1 MSDLDTRE
9 WLLTNGLGS
18 YASGTVSDIR
28 TRTYHGWLF
37 AAKNPPSERT
47 LLLSHIEASL
57 EVLGGVIGL
66 GTNIWGNVQIERGGY
81 ELLRSFDINP
91 VPKWIWGEDNW
102 QLTRQL
108 VMPYGLVGAG
118 EWGIGSGEQGS
129 RGDKE
134 VWGVWGERGE
144 RFLPHPPTPPT
155 PPASPMPNAP
165 IQFCD
170 RILIQ
175 YRYEGSEQAI
185 LRLRLL
191 IAERDFHQQQT
202 FNSELQFSQLLG
214 QQQVCLQARKSEHFG
229 IPWHLRWTKGNYQPD
244 AVWYWNYR
252 FSEETKRGLGDREDL
267 HSPGYLTVTLQ
278 PGDAVTL
285 EARLGFPNPLLGVLT
300 PETFAEA
307 VEAEQERLSQIFGW
321 NGAWGIGHEASGKGD
336 GEMGGWGDEGE
347 AGTRRYGEKSERR
360 LPPIGTSGDAENNQ
374 CPMPNTSATLSTSAL
389 CPIKQQL
396 LKASDRFIAY
406 RASIAGPTVI
416 AGYHWFND
424 WARDTLIALPGLTL
438 VPQRFELA
446 KGILRAFGH
455 YCRHGLIPNAFP
467 EVDREAF
474 YNSIDAPLWWIE
486 TLGLYLEAT
495 QDWQFLAEQF
505 SVVQQIHKA
514 FIGGTRYNIQ
524 ADATDGL
531 IGWDARGVALTWM
544 DVVIGA
550 TPVTPRRGKPV
561 EINALW
567 YSALCWLSQWAERLS
582 QLEFG
587 EPVRLAKQAQRYAQ
601 QAQQVKNSLQKFW
614 NPQLGYLYDTIE
626 PDDRRNFQIRPNAV
640 LALSLHHCGFSE
652 HQGCQILDLAT
663 ASLLTPYGLRSLDP
677 GDPEYK
683 GKYEGNQEQRDR
695 AYHQGSVWPWLIG
708 PYIRAWQRFYPQQ
721 TLPFD
726 WQPLIDHFLFA
737 ACIGSISEI
746 FDGDPP
752 HTPRGAIAQAWS
764 VAEVI
769 RHIK

>member
-18 YASGTVSDIR
+18 FASGTVSDIR

-47 LLLSHIEASL
+47 LLLSHLEASL
-57 EVLGGVIGL
+57 EVLGSVIGL

-91 VPKWIWGEDNW
+91 VPKWIWGQDNW

-118 EWGIGSGEQGS
+118 EWGRGIGEQG
-129 RGDKE
+129 RI
-134 VWGVWGERGE
+134 
-144 RFLPHPPTPPT
+144 FNNQY
-155 PPASPMPNAP
+155 PMPNDGSCSTWGDPKTALPPQCPMTAVAP
-165 IQFCD
+165 LGETPRPHCLPNAPVQFCD

-202 FNSELQFSQLLG
+202 FSSELQFSQLLG
-214 QQQVCLQARKSEHFG
+214 EHQVCLQARKSEHFG

-278 PGDAVTL
+278 PGDTVTL

-321 NGAWGIGHEASGKGD
+321 NGAWGMGHGQAGEQGAGSKGED
-336 GEMGGWGDEGE
+336 L
-347 AGTRRYGEKSERR
+347 ALFTPTLSPSAFFSY
-360 LPPIGTSGDAENNQ
+360 PI
-374 CPMPNTSATLSTSAL
+374 PNTQS
-389 CPIKQQL
+389 PIKQQL

-438 VPQRFELA
+438 VTQRFELA
-446 KGILRAFGH
+446 KGLLRTFGH

-467 EVDREAF
+467 DVDREAF

-486 TLGLYLEAT
+486 ALGLYLEAT

-544 DVVIGA
+544 DVVIEA

-567 YSALCWLSQWAERLS
+567 YSALCWLSEWAERLS

-587 EPVRLAKQAQRYAQ
+587 EPVRLGKQAQRYAQ

-640 LALSLHHCGFSE
+640 LALSLHHCGFSQQ
-652 HQGCQILDLAT
+652 QGCQILDLAT

>member
-18 YASGTVSDIR
+18 FASGTVSDIR
-28 TRTYHGWLF
+28 TRIYHGWLF
-37 AAKNPPSERT
+37 AAKNPPYERT
-47 LLLSHIEASL
+47 LLLSHLEASL
-57 EVLGGVIGL
+57 EVSGSVIGL
-66 GTNIWGNVQIERGGY
+66 GANIWGNVQIERGGY
-81 ELLRSFDINP
+81 ELLRFFDINP
-91 VPKWIWGEDNW
+91 VPKWIWGQDNW

-108 VMPYGLVGAG
+108 VMPYGW
-118 EWGIGSGEQGS
+118 EESREQGS
-129 RGDKE
+129 REHGRIYSDQ
-134 VWGVWGERGE
+134 R
-144 RFLPHPPTPPT
+144 
-155 PPASPMPNAP
+155 PMPNAP
-165 IQFCD
+165 VQFCD

-191 IAERDFHQQQT
+191 IAERDFHHQQT
-202 FNSELQFSQLLG
+202 FDSELQFSQLLG
-214 QQQVCLQARKSEHFG
+214 QQQVCLQARKSQHFG
-229 IPWHLRWTKGNYQPD
+229 IPWHLRWTKGNYQSD

-252 FSEETKRGLGDREDL
+252 FSEETKRGLADKEDL

-300 PETFAEA
+300 SETFAEA

-321 NGAWGIGHEASGKGD
+321 SGTGGMED
-336 GEMGGWGDEGE
+336 GEMGGWGDGE
-347 AGTRRYGEKSERR
+347 TRETRETREQGSRGDEFFLSAPCPMTPLAPLGETPRPQW
-360 LPPIGTSGDAENNQ
+360 LPNAQ
-374 CPMPNTSATLSTSAL
+374 CPMPNAQ
-389 CPIKQQL
+389 CPMPNAPIIQQL
-396 LKASDRFIAY
+396 LKASDRFIVY
-406 RASIAGPTVI
+406 RASTASPTVI

-446 KGILRAFGH
+446 KEILRSFGH

-467 EVDREAF
+467 DVDREPF
-474 YNSIDAPLWWIE
+474 YNSIDTPLWWIE

-550 TPVTPRRGKPV
+550 NPVTPRRGKPV

-582 QLEFG
+582 QLEFR
-587 EPVRLAKQAQRYAQ
+587 EPVRLSKQAKRYAQ
-601 QAQQVKNSLQKFW
+601 QAQLVKNSLQKFW

-663 ASLLTPYGLRSLDP
+663 TSLLTPYGLRSLDP

-695 AYHQGSVWPWLIG
+695 AYHQGTVWPWLIG

-721 TLPFD
+721 ALPFD

-746 FDGDPP
+746 FDGDSP

-769 RHIK
+769 RHIQ

>member
-1 MSDLDTRE
+1 MPDLDTRE

-18 YASGTVSDIR
+18 FASGTISDIR
-28 TRTYHGWLF
+28 TRSYHGWLF
-37 AAKNPPSERT
+37 AATNPPSDRT
-47 LLLSHIEASL
+47 LLLSHLEASL
-57 EVLGGVIGL
+57 EVSGSVVAL
-66 GTNIWGNVQIERGGY
+66 GTNIWGNAQIERAGY
-81 ELLRSFDINP
+81 EMLRSFDINP
-91 VPKWIWGEDNW
+91 VPKWIWGQDNW

-108 VMPYGLVGAG
+108 VMPYGW
-118 EWGIGSGEQGS
+118 EGS
-129 RGDKE
+129 REMGRSR
-134 VWGVWGERGE
+134 GVGGVGGVGGEGGVGKGSINSLSPHTPC
-144 RFLPHPPTPPT
+144 LPY
-155 PPASPMPNAP
+155 AQCPMPNALSH
-165 IQFCD
+165 

-175 YRYEGSEQAI
+175 YRYDGTDTGI

-191 IAERDFHQQQT
+191 IAERDFHHQQT
-202 FNSELQFSQLLG
+202 ASPELQFSQLLG
-214 QQQVCLQARKSEHFG
+214 KQEVCLQARKADRFG
-229 IPWHLRWTKGNYQPD
+229 IPWHLRWTQGNYQPD

-252 FSEETKRGLGDREDL
+252 FSEETKRGLSDKEDL

-285 EARLGFPNPLLGVLT
+285 EARVGFPNPMLGSLT
-300 PETFAEA
+300 SETFAEA
-307 VEAEQERLSQIFGW
+307 VETEQERLSQIFGW
-321 NGAWGIGHEASGKGD
+321 NG
-336 GEMGGWGDEGE
+336 EMGMGFGEVGSRGTEGE
-347 AGTRRYGEKSERR
+347 QG
-360 LPPIGTSGDAENNQ
+360 GDNQ
-374 CPMPNTSATLSTSAL
+374 CPMPNAQF
-389 CPIKQQL
+389 PIWRQL
-396 LKASDRFIAY
+396 LKASDRFIVY
-406 RASIAGPTVI
+406 RASIPGPTVI

-424 WARDTLIALPGLTL
+424 WARDTLIALPGLML

-446 KGILRAFGH
+446 KKLLAAFGH

-467 EVDREAF
+467 DVDKEAF

-495 QDWQFLAEQF
+495 QDWQFLTEQF
-505 SVVQQIHKA
+505 PVVQQIHKA
-514 FIGGTRYNIQ
+514 FVGGTRYNIQ

-544 DVVIGA
+544 DVVSGGH
-550 TPVTPRRGKPV
+550 PVTPRRGKPV

-567 YSALCWLSQWAERLS
+567 YSALCWLNQWAERLS

-587 EPVRLAKQAQRYAQ
+587 DPVRLTKQGQRYAR
-601 QAQQVKNSLQKFW
+601 QAQQVKTSLQKFW

-640 LALSLHHCGFSE
+640 VALSLQHCGFSQQ
-652 HQGCQILDLAT
+652 QGCQILDLAT
-663 ASLLTPYGLRSLDP
+663 TSLLTPYGLRSLDP

-695 AYHQGSVWPWLIG
+695 AYHQGSVWAWLIG
-708 PYIRAWQRFYPQQ
+708 PYIRAWQRFYPQKAV
-721 TLPFD
+721 PFD
-726 WQPLIDHFLFA
+726 WQPLLDHFLYA